1 MVISRKKDS
10 GSGTLQGDILF
21 EGHQIT
27 KSFTL
32 SCDTVMKKCPFRM
45 LGLHHIKLE
54 PFSDIT
60 PHQLVVQCCKRRA
73 CHFNTTA
80 CDKTYRPGLNV
91 FGEVL

>member
-1 MVISRKKDS
+1 
-10 GSGTLQGDILF
+10 
-21 EGHQIT
+21 
-27 KSFTL
+27 
-32 SCDTVMKKCPFRM
+32 M